1 MNDNGKSAS
10 LVVFVSVCAMA
21 IALAGPASAASTGG
35 GKAPERPP
43 PFGYPT
49 AFLENHAERI
59 ELSDETMT
67 RIREVFEK
75 SRSESVKFRK
85 ETVEEQKKLHEL
97 LAQDLPDEKAV
108 MAQAD
113 KIARLAG
120 EQRKN
125 QLRAAI
131 RVRSM
136 LTPKQRAELD
146 KIRKE
151 KTPPRQAGPGG
162 PRPHAKKPPFGA
174 GGAQGKSP
182 ANPDAKPRAAE

>member
-1 MNDNGKSAS
+1 MYDNGKSRS
-10 LVVFVSVCAMA
+10 WVVFVSVCAMA
-21 IALAGPASAASTGG
+21 TALAGPANAASTGG
-35 GKAPERPP
+35 GKAPKRPP

-49 AFLENHAERI
+49 AFLEKHAERL
-59 ELSDETMT
+59 ELSAETMT
-67 RIREVFEK
+67 RIREVSEK
-75 SRSESVKFRK
+75 SRSESAKVRK
-85 ETVEEQKKLHEL
+85 ELVEGQKKLHEL

-125 QLRAAI
+125 QLRTAI

-151 KTPPRQAGPGG
+151 KA
-162 PRPHAKKPPFGA
+162 
-174 GGAQGKSP
+174 P
-182 ANPDAKPRAAE
+182 ANPAAKPRAGE